1 METFVCSVCRGRD
14 FDKRQ
19 WENVRVYE
27 QYNVP
32 DSYRNKS
39 ELARSIQAD
48 KRAEKRRKD
57 KQPLKSSNKVS
68 SASKKQRC
76 NSRNKENENE
86 IILIDDDNL
95 LDQQV
100 KINKL
105 VLEKLLLQKQT
116 NDELEKEIMLLERR
130 NRILAGK

>member
-1 METFVCSVCRGRD
+1 MGKCLC
-14 FDKRQ
+14 
-19 WENVRVYE
+19 NE

-32 DSYRNKS
+32 GSYRNKS

-57 KQPLKSSNKVS
+57 KQPLKSKVS
-68 SASKKQRC
+68 SASKKQKC

-86 IILIDDDNL
+86 VIVIDDDNL

-105 VLEKLLLQKQT
+105 AQDKLLLQKQT
-116 NDELEKEIMLLERR
+116 NDELEREIMLLYRAIVNANFLMYHR
-130 NRILAGK
+130 

>member
-1 METFVCSVCRGRD
+1 MYIYL
-14 FDKRQ
+14 
-19 WENVRVYE
+19 NY
-27 QYNVP
+27 
-32 DSYRNKS
+32 
-39 ELARSIQAD
+39 L
-48 KRAEKRRKD
+48 EKRRKD

>member
-1 METFVCSVCRGRD
+1 MLERVHANVNHDGRNFSLLAGIFRGRD

-19 WENVRVYE
+19 WENVCVFE

-57 KQPLKSSNKVS
+57 KQPLKSKVS
-68 SASKKQRC
+68 SASKKQKC
-76 NSRNKENENE
+76 NSQNKENENE
-86 IILIDDDNL
+86 VIVIDDDNL
-95 LDQQV
+95 FDQQV
-100 KINKL
+100 KINKRIR
-105 VLEKLLLQKQT
+105 
-116 NDELEKEIMLLERR
+116 EIMLLEKR
-130 NRILAGK
+130 NRILAG

>member
-1 METFVCSVCRGRD
+1 MLSYRNTPKEGRD

-95 LDQQV
+95 LDQQRLCCL
-100 KINKL
+100 KG
-105 VLEKLLLQKQT
+105 
-116 NDELEKEIMLLERR
+116 EI
-130 NRILAGK
+130 AF